1 MFNGQGNTVV
11 EVDNHMLWHAKNLW
25 VLIVFEQGWVG
36 LLLFNALLLY
46 TLTIL
51 VMSFKE
57 GNLFSLVL
65 LSSLIG
71 FLTVGIIGSLFDS
84 PRMATFFFFVVFV
97 SIFNSGM
104 TLTMCKKD
112 HKII

>member
-1 MFNGQGNTVV
+1 M

-36 LLLFNALLLY
+36 LLLFNVLLLY
-46 TLTIL
+46 TL
-51 VMSFKE
+51 
-57 GNLFSLVL
+57 L

-71 FLTVGIIGSLFDS
+71 FLTVGLIGSLFDS
-84 PRMATFFFFVVFV
+84 PRIATLFFFVVFV
-97 SIFNSGM
+97 SIFNSAM

-112 HKII
+112 HKIM